1 MNAYLVRQQQQRQV
15 AKRMPSMLTT
25 AVCVRPIGT
34 QAIRFYGQNQ
44 SYQKREEYFCVFAA
58 ILLFVFLFRV
68 SVCVFFPLFSF
79 SFFFFCFLACKHKN
93 VFFFVGNALLALP
106 VLKFLSLNIVE
117 RRESRKD
124 WWWLRTVV
132 AKAYRKYHR
141 SKHWRAAIEQRTFAS
156 IFGFALLVIRF
167 LLNYYVCEHKIF
179 FILLCSWCLFI
190 FSYILESVR

>member
-1 MNAYLVRQQQQRQV
+1 MDR
-15 AKRMPSMLTT
+15 
-25 AVCVRPIGT
+25 
-34 QAIRFYGQNQ
+34 IRATRKERNTSAFL
-44 SYQKREEYFCVFAA
+44 
-58 ILLFVFLFRV
+58 LLFCY
-68 SVCVFFPLFSF
+68 SSFFFGFQFVFSF
-79 SFFFFCFLACKHKN
+79 LYFRSLFFFCFLACKHKN